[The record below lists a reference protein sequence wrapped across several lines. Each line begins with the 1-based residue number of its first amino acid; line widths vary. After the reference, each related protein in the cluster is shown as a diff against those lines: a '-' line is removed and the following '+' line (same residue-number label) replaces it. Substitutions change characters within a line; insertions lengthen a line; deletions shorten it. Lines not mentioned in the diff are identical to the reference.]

1 MLCNKNCSCVFWER
15 AAKSTVLAGISYW
28 IVTEQSHHGL
38 SAHGLAIGALLIQQH
53 PCRSSSL
60 SIYSTHMSHFLNLLW
75 CPCLS
80 CLWLMLVLPYD
91 LKFWAI
97 AYILFCYE
105 WVPQVYNP
113 SFCII
118 YCDWHSCLLNEPQA
132 QLHVIIAK
140 GDTFVLHMQQR
151 AAPAAHPGAGLE
163 VYIYSI
169 FLLSRMWGQ
178 PPVWVK
184 GLITWP

>member
-1 MLCNKNCSCVFWER
+1 VITANRSPN
-15 AAKSTVLAGISYW
+15 
-28 IVTEQSHHGL
+28 IVTKQCLLACGL
-38 SAHGLAIGALLIQQH
+38 GVLLIQWQ
-53 PCRSSSL
+53 PYCSCSL
-60 SIYSTHMSHFLNLLW
+60 CIYLYLSGLQYSTHMSHFLNLLW